1 MLILKSQVSHVQNCR
16 QLTLVFGG
24 IYSLK
29 HLKIE
34 WRHHLVV
41 IFTCGFIIMF
51 RYVPQSCLR
60 SALGL
65 KLKRQAKKIH
75 QNAVELNNALP
86 QYAIAEQAD
95 AKPVRRNTKGIDSI
109 SGF

>member
-1 MLILKSQVSHVQNCR
+1 
-16 QLTLVFGG
+16 
-24 IYSLK
+24 
-29 HLKIE
+29 
-34 WRHHLVV
+34 
-41 IFTCGFIIMF
+41 
-51 RYVPQSCLR
+51 
-60 SALGL
+60 
-65 KLKRQAKKIH
+65 LKRQAKKIH

>member
-1 MLILKSQVSHVQNCR
+1 MC
-16 QLTLVFGG
+16 
-24 IYSLK
+24 
-29 HLKIE
+29 
-34 WRHHLVV
+34 
-41 IFTCGFIIMF
+41 
-51 RYVPQSCLR
+51 RYVPECWLG

>member
-1 MLILKSQVSHVQNCR
+1 M
-16 QLTLVFGG
+16 
-24 IYSLK
+24 
-29 HLKIE
+29 
-34 WRHHLVV
+34 V